1 MRLPQL
7 EERALDPATMDPTRF
22 SILKVLKSAMPSGTD
37 VPMPKADFEPEWYQ
51 KLPVDVKEM
60 LPGLYPVIGAAAAT
74 SEVLDAGQ
82 STSTSAAAT
91 ATTTEGVSTT
101 APSSVLVSSAE
112 SSLPS
117 SSASVESTLHTPSST
132 GSVSM
137 PPTLPANK
145 TTLAS
150 GPSPKPT
157 VTLSLPSAA
166 TSSRPANAGVR
177 MTVKTEML
185 AAVAW
190 LCVGAGFVIYA

>member
-1 MRLPQL
+1 
-7 EERALDPATMDPTRF
+7 
-22 SILKVLKSAMPSGTD
+22 
-37 VPMPKADFEPEWYQ
+37 
-51 KLPVDVKEM
+51 
-60 LPGLYPVIGAAAAT
+60 
-74 SEVLDAGQ
+74 
-82 STSTSAAAT
+82 
-91 ATTTEGVSTT
+91 
-101 APSSVLVSSAE
+101 
-112 SSLPS
+112 
-117 SSASVESTLHTPSST
+117 
-132 GSVSM
+132 M